1 LEYVLSE
8 SGWQQ
13 KPLPNFSATRPSPM
27 IPGLSGIRITFLPDQ
42 ASEFKQAAALSDAL
56 NHEGIAASYG
66 ASTPTELVG
75 AHVIHIGI
83 GTKVNP
89 SDFP

>member
-1 LEYVLSE
+1 
-8 SGWQQ
+8 
-13 KPLPNFSATRPSPM
+13 M
-27 IPGLSGIRITFLPDQ
+27 IPGLSGIRITFLSDQ
-42 ASEFKQAAALSDAL
+42 ASELKQAAAALSDAL

-75 AHVIHIGI
+75 AGVIHIGI